1 MAPAFIAEVIG
12 IGNHALAGLMAGSV
26 FAASAAAQIVAVR
39 IPPRRAVAMGCVIL
53 IVGMAVLAAA
63 LHFSSLSALVA
74 AALVS
79 GLGQG
84 ISFSRGLAAVAEGTP
99 AEARAA
105 VNSAYF
111 VVAYVAISI
120 PVIGAGLA
128 AQAWGLRTGGTLFAL
143 AVGALAA
150 VCLIGIL
157 REESRTAV

>member
-1 MAPAFIAEVIG
+1 
-12 IGNHALAGLMAGSV
+12 
-26 FAASAAAQIVAVR
+26 
-39 IPPRRAVAMGCVIL
+39 MGCVIL

-105 VNSAYF
+105 VNSTYF

-128 AQAWGLRTGGTLFAL
+128 AAGLGLRTGGTLFAL
-143 AVGALAA
+143 AGGWPRCA
-150 VCLIGIL
+150 
-157 REESRTAV
+157 